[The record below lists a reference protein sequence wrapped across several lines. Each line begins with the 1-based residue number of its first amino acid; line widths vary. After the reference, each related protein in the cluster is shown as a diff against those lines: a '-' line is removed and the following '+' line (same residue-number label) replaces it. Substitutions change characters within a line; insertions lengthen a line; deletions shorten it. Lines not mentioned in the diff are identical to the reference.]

1 MSSRQLKKISGYNE
15 TEALKTKLIGFFDMK
30 RLRDFY
36 IYLDKVVEDNPMTWG
51 DLDLKNQPMKDVYKK
66 YKISEQAQDFLG
78 HALALHRDDTYMD

>member
-1 MSSRQLKKISGYNE
+1 MLSKGGNKIHKVPGNE

-51 DLDLKNQPMKDVYKK
+51 DLDLKK
-66 YKISEQAQDFLG
+66 
-78 HALALHRDDTYMD
+78 